1 MDHKQ
6 IIWITKLW
14 ITKLWITKLWIT
26 KQGGSQQETMRNGKK
41 RVPPQGD
48 EQSVKSPGKTLG
60 KSNGGN
66 AGGNIPSDLAELM
79 AKWPSL
85 SQDIRKQCLELARA
99 QTAPR
104 SNVDA

>member
-6 IIWITKLW
+6 II
-14 ITKLWITKLWIT
+14 WITKLWIT

-66 AGGNIPSDLAELM
+66 AGGNISSDLAELIELWS
-79 AKWPSL
+79 KL
-85 SQDIRKQCLELARA
+85 TKTVRNQCLEMARHG
-99 QTAPR
+99 
-104 SNVDA
+104 SNGGR